1 MPKPLART
9 FSRYTLEALSLL
21 GTLIRLARTEKK
33 MTAQELAERAGI
45 SRSLLSRMEK
55 GDPGCQLGATFEVAA
70 ILGLRLFDS
79 DLAGL
84 SAQRQRAEGM
94 LALLP
99 KSVRKPDPVVNDD
112 F

>member
-1 MPKPLART
+1 MTKPLSRT

-45 SRSLLSRMEK
+45 SRSLLARMEK
-55 GDPGCQLGATFEVAA
+55 GDPGCHLGATFEVAA

-84 SAQRQRAEGM
+84 GTQRQRADDM

-99 KSVRKPDPVVNDD
+99 KSVRKPDPLVNDD

>member
-1 MPKPLART
+1 MAKLPVRT
-9 FSRYTLEALSLL
+9 LSRYTLEALSLL

-45 SRSLLSRMEK
+45 SRSLLARMEK
-55 GDPGCQLGATFEVAA
+55 GDPGCQLGATFEVAT
-70 ILGLRLFDS
+70 ILGLRLFES
-79 DLAGL
+79 DVAGL
-84 SAQRQRAEGM
+84 SAQRQRADDT

-99 KSVRKPDPVVNDD
+99 KSVRKPNPVVNDD

>member
-45 SRSLLSRMEK
+45 SRSLLARMEK

-99 KSVRKPDPVVNDD
+99 KSVRKPELAVNDD